1 MHGYYIRMSLI
12 RFKQR
17 IGTHLAI
24 ALMLGAGV
32 GITTVMLSIVLQA
45 SSDPAPGRS
54 SALFRPYLDARPDA
68 LRSGSP
74 DPGQALTWADA
85 KALLGQGGTWKQAAM
100 AGGAVTLSR
109 PGESS
114 ARLRAR
120 FATSEVF
127 SVLGIA
133 VVQGRAWTAEE
144 GHAASRIVVLSRAL
158 ASRECA
164 QDCVGHRLE
173 LGRRS
178 YTVVGVAEDWHPVPM
193 FQGDLTRRPFV
204 EPDEIYLPV
213 ETAIADR
220 LTVVDGTAIWGGD
233 QDTDPAGANVSWL
246 QLWAWLPTAD
256 DVAAYRANLN
266 AYAQAKGLRIEPG
279 TQQVALWPL
288 MDWLDRLGLVPERAR
303 MQLRLSL
310 ILLGVCIVNAAA
322 LLSFS
327 LGRRRRELAIRRAL
341 GARRRDVF
349 IQLMWE
355 SIAAGAASSAL
366 AVVTYMLGIRV
377 VAAGDVLPS
386 AITAMHAGALLMA
399 AGLGVVTTLLCSL
412 VPSFEICRVSS
423 LSNAFAKGAA

>member
-1 MHGYYIRMSLI
+1 
-12 RFKQR
+12 
-17 IGTHLAI
+17 
-24 ALMLGAGV
+24 ML
-32 GITTVMLSIVLQA
+32 LNQ
-45 SSDPAPGRS
+45 GR
-54 SALFRPYLDARPDA
+54 
-68 LRSGSP
+68 
-74 DPGQALTWADA
+74 
-85 KALLGQGGTWKQAAM
+85 TWKQAAM

-109 PGESS
+109 PGEPS

-158 ASRECA
+158 AERECA
-164 QDCVGHRLE
+164 QGCVGHQLD
-173 LGRRS
+173 LGRRT

-193 FQGDLTRRPFV
+193 FQGDLARRPFV
-204 EPDEIYLPV
+204 EPDEIYLPL
-213 ETAIADR
+213 ETAIADK

-256 DVAAYRANLN
+256 DVAAYRASLN
-266 AYAQAKGLRIEPG
+266 AYAHEKGLRIEPG
-279 TQQVALWPL
+279 AQQVALWPL
-288 MDWLDRLGLVPERAR
+288 MDWLDRLGLVPEQAR

-355 SIAAGAASSAL
+355 SIAAGVASGAL
-366 AVVTYMLGIRV
+366 AVVTYTLGIRV

-386 AITAMHAGALLMA
+386 AITAMHAGAMLMA

-423 LSNAFAKGAA
+423 LSSAFAKGAA

>member
-1 MHGYYIRMSLI
+1 MHGYYIKMSLI

-24 ALMLGAGV
+24 ALMLGVGV

-45 SSDPAPGRS
+45 SSDPVPERS

-68 LRSGSP
+68 LRNASP
-74 DPGQALTWADA
+74 DPGQALTWPDA
-85 KALLGQGGTWKQAAM
+85 KALLNQGRTWKQAAM

-120 FATSEVF
+120 FATSDVF

-133 VVQGRAWTAEE
+133 VVQGRAWSAEE
-144 GHAASRIVVLSRAL
+144 GHAASRTVVLSRAL
-158 ASRECA
+158 AERECA
-164 QDCVGHRLE
+164 RDCMGHQLE
-173 LGRRS
+173 LNRRT

-204 EPDEIYLPV
+204 GPDEIYLPV
-213 ETAIADR
+213 ETAIADE
-220 LTVVDGTAIWGGD
+220 LTVVDGTTIWGGD
-233 QDTDPAGANVSWL
+233 QDTDPAGPNVSWL
-246 QLWAWLPTAD
+246 QLWVWLPTAH
-256 DVAAYRANLN
+256 DVAAYSASLN
-266 AYAQAKGLRIEPG
+266 AYAREKGLGIEPG
-279 TQQVALWPL
+279 TKQVALWPL

-310 ILLGVCIVNAAA
+310 ILLCVCIVNAAA

-355 SIAAGAASSAL
+355 SIAAGVASSAL
-366 AVVTYMLGIRV
+366 AVVTYTLGILL
-377 VAAGDVLPS
+377 VASGDVLPS
-386 AITAMHAGALLMA
+386 AITSMHAGAMLTA
-399 AGLGVVTTLLCSL
+399 AGLGVATTLLCSL
-412 VPSFEICRVSS
+412 FPSFEICRGSS
-423 LSNAFAKGAA
+423 LSSTFAKGAA

>member
-1 MHGYYIRMSLI
+1 MMLYYIQLSLA

-74 DPGQALTWADA
+74 DPGQALTWPDA

-109 PGESS
+109 PGASS

-158 ASRECA
+158 AARECA

-173 LGRRS
+173 LGRRT

-204 EPDEIYLPV
+204 ETVEIYLQV

-220 LTVVDGTAIWGGD
+220 LTVVDWTAIWGGD

-288 MDWLDRLGLVPERAR
+288 KDWLDRLGLVPERAR

-386 AITAMHAGALLMA
+386 AITAMHAGAMLMA

-423 LSNAFAKGAA
+423 LSNAFAKGVA

>member
-1 MHGYYIRMSLI
+1 MMLYYIQLSLA

-74 DPGQALTWADA
+74 DPGQALTWPDA

-100 AGGAVTLSR
+100 AGWAVTLSR
-109 PGESS
+109 PGASS

-158 ASRECA
+158 AARECA

-173 LGRRS
+173 LGRRT

-204 EPDEIYLPV
+204 EPDEIYLPL

-220 LTVVDGTAIWGGD
+220 LTVVDGTAIWGGG

-288 MDWLDRLGLVPERAR
+288 KDWLDRLGLVPERAR

-423 LSNAFAKGAA
+423 LSNAFAKGVA

>member
-74 DPGQALTWADA
+74 DPGQALTWPDA

-109 PGESS
+109 PGASS

-144 GHAASRIVVLSRAL
+144 GHAASRIVVLSSAL
-158 ASRECA
+158 AARECA
-164 QDCVGHRLE
+164 QDCDGHRLE
-173 LGRRS
+173 LGRRT

-288 MDWLDRLGLVPERAR
+288 KDWLDRLGLVPERAR

>member
-74 DPGQALTWADA
+74 DPGQALTWPDA

-355 SIAAGAASSAL
+355 SIAAGAASIAL

>member
-1 MHGYYIRMSLI
+1 MMLYYVQLSLA

-17 IGTHLAI
+17 VGTHLAI

-74 DPGQALTWADA
+74 DPGQALTWPDA
-85 KALLGQGGTWKQAAM
+85 KVLLNQGRTWKQAAM

-109 PGESS
+109 PGEPS

-158 ASRECA
+158 AARECA

-173 LGRRS
+173 LGRRA

-213 ETAIADR
+213 ETAIADK

-266 AYAQAKGLRIEPG
+266 AYAQEKGLRIEPG
-279 TQQVALWPL
+279 AQQVALWPL
-288 MDWLDRLGLVPERAR
+288 MDWLDRLGLVPEQAR

-355 SIAAGAASSAL
+355 SIAAGVASSAL
-366 AVVTYMLGIRV
+366 AVVTYTLGIRV

-386 AITAMHAGALLMA
+386 AITAMHAGAVLMA

-412 VPSFEICRVSS
+412 VPSFGICRVSS
-423 LSNAFAKGAA
+423 LSSAFAKGAA

>member
-74 DPGQALTWADA
+74 DPGQALTWPDA

-100 AGGAVTLSR
+100 AGGAVTVSR
-109 PGESS
+109 PGASS

-158 ASRECA
+158 AARECA

-173 LGRRS
+173 LGRRT

-233 QDTDPAGANVSWL
+233 RDTDPAGANVSWL

-288 MDWLDRLGLVPERAR
+288 KDWLDRLGLVPERAR

-355 SIAAGAASSAL
+355 SIGAGAASSAL

>member
-1 MHGYYIRMSLI
+1 MMLYYVQLSLA

-17 IGTHLAI
+17 VGTHLAI

-74 DPGQALTWADA
+74 DPGQALTWPDA
-85 KALLGQGGTWKQAAM
+85 KVLLNQGRTWKQAAM

-109 PGESS
+109 PGEPS

-144 GHAASRIVVLSRAL
+144 GRAASRIVVLSRAL
-158 ASRECA
+158 AARECA

-173 LGRRS
+173 LGRRT

-213 ETAIADR
+213 ETAIADK
-220 LTVVDGTAIWGGD
+220 LTVVDGTAIWGGG
-233 QDTDPAGANVSWL
+233 QDTDLAGANVSWL
-246 QLWAWLPTAD
+246 QLWAWLPTPD
-256 DVAAYRANLN
+256 DVDAYRANLN
-266 AYAQAKGLRIEPG
+266 AYAEEKGLRIEAG
-279 TQQVALWPL
+279 TQHVALWPL

-303 MQLRLSL
+303 TQLRLSL
-310 ILLGVCIVNAAA
+310 ILLGVCIVNAGA

-355 SIAAGAASSAL
+355 SIAAGFASSAL
-366 AVVTYMLGIRV
+366 AVVTYTLGIRV

-386 AITAMHAGALLMA
+386 AITAMHAGAMLMA
-399 AGLGVVTTLLCSL
+399 AGLGVFTTLLCSL

-423 LSNAFAKGAA
+423 LSSAFAKGAA

>member
-74 DPGQALTWADA
+74 DPGQALTWPDA

-193 FQGDLTRRPFV
+193 FQGDLTRRSFV

-256 DVAAYRANLN
+256 DVAAYRAGLN
-266 AYAQAKGLRIEPG
+266 AYAQAKGLQTAPG

-288 MDWLDRLGLVPERAR
+288 MGWLDRLGLVPERAR

-310 ILLGVCIVNAAA
+310 ILLGVCVVNAAA

-355 SIAAGAASSAL
+355 SIAAGVASSAL
-366 AVVTYMLGIRV
+366 AVGTYALGIRV

-386 AITAMHAGALLMA
+386 AITAMHAGAMLMA
-399 AGLGVVTTLLCSL
+399 AALGVVTTLLCSL

-423 LSNAFAKGAA
+423 LSSAFAKGAA

>member
-1 MHGYYIRMSLI
+1 MMLYYIQLSLA

-74 DPGQALTWADA
+74 DPGQALTWPDA

-109 PGESS
+109 PGASS

-158 ASRECA
+158 AARECA

-173 LGRRS
+173 LGRRT

-266 AYAQAKGLRIEPG
+266 AYAHAKGLRIEPG

-288 MDWLDRLGLVPERAR
+288 KDWLDRLGLVPERAR

>member
-1 MHGYYIRMSLI
+1 
-12 RFKQR
+12 
-17 IGTHLAI
+17 
-24 ALMLGAGV
+24 
-32 GITTVMLSIVLQA
+32 
-45 SSDPAPGRS
+45 
-54 SALFRPYLDARPDA
+54 
-68 LRSGSP
+68 
-74 DPGQALTWADA
+74 
-85 KALLGQGGTWKQAAM
+85 M

-109 PGESS
+109 PGEPS

-144 GHAASRIVVLSRAL
+144 GHAASRIVVLSRVL
-158 ASRECA
+158 AERECA
-164 QDCVGHRLE
+164 QGCVGHQLD
-173 LGRRS
+173 LGRRT

-204 EPDEIYLPV
+204 EPDEIYLPL
-213 ETAIADR
+213 ETAIADK

-256 DVAAYRANLN
+256 DVAAYRASLN
-266 AYAQAKGLRIEPG
+266 AYAHEKGLRIEPG
-279 TQQVALWPL
+279 GQQVALWPL
-288 MDWLDRLGLVPERAR
+288 MDWLDRLGLVPEQAR

-355 SIAAGAASSAL
+355 SIAAGVASGAL
-366 AVVTYMLGIRV
+366 AVVTYTLGSRV

-386 AITAMHAGALLMA
+386 AITAMHAGAMLMA
-399 AGLGVVTTLLCSL
+399 AGLGVVTTLLCSF

-423 LSNAFAKGAA
+423 LSSAFAKGAA

>member
-1 MHGYYIRMSLI
+1 MHGYYIKMSLI

-17 IGTHLAI
+17 VGTHLAI

-74 DPGQALTWADA
+74 DPGQPLTWPDA
-85 KALLGQGGTWKQAAM
+85 KVLLNQGRTWKQAAM

-120 FATSEVF
+120 FATSELF

-144 GHAASRIVVLSRAL
+144 GHAASRVVVLSRAL
-158 ASRECA
+158 AERECT

-173 LGRRS
+173 LGRRT

-204 EPDEIYLPV
+204 QPDEIYLPV
-213 ETAIADR
+213 ETAIADK

-233 QDTDPAGANVSWL
+233 QDTDLAGANVSWL

-256 DVAAYRANLN
+256 DVATYRASLN
-266 AYAQAKGLRIEPG
+266 AYAQEKGLRIGPG

-288 MDWLDRLGLVPERAR
+288 MDWLDRLGLVPEQAR

-355 SIAAGAASSAL
+355 SIAAGVASSAL
-366 AVVTYMLGIRV
+366 AVVTYTLGIRV

-386 AITAMHAGALLMA
+386 AITAMHAGAMLMA

-412 VPSFEICRVSS
+412 VPSIEICRVSS
-423 LSNAFAKGAA
+423 LSSAFAKGAA

>member
-74 DPGQALTWADA
+74 DPGQALTWPDA

-220 LTVVDGTAIWGGD
+220 LTVVDGTAIWGGG

>member
-1 MHGYYIRMSLI
+1 MMLYYIQLSLA

-45 SSDPAPGRS
+45 SSDPAPSRS

-74 DPGQALTWADA
+74 EPGQALTWPDA
-85 KALLGQGGTWKQAAM
+85 KALLNQGGTWKQAAM

-109 PGESS
+109 LGESS

-144 GHAASRIVVLSRAL
+144 GHAASRMVVLSRAL
-158 ASRECA
+158 AKRECA
-164 QDCVGHRLE
+164 LDCVGHPLE
-173 LGRRS
+173 LGRRT

-213 ETAIADR
+213 ETAIADK

-233 QDTDPAGANVSWL
+233 QDTDLAGGNVSWL

-256 DVAAYRANLN
+256 DVAAYRASLN
-266 AYAQAKGLRIEPG
+266 AYAQAKDHRIEPD

-310 ILLGVCIVNAAA
+310 ILLGVCVVNAAA

-349 IQLMWE
+349 VQLIWE
-355 SIAAGAASSAL
+355 SIAAGVASSAL
-366 AVVTYMLGIRV
+366 AVVTYALGIRV

-386 AITAMHAGALLMA
+386 AITAMHAGAMLMA
-399 AGLGVVTTLLCSL
+399 AALGVVTTLLCSL

-423 LSNAFAKGAA
+423 LSSAFAKGAA

>member
-1 MHGYYIRMSLI
+1 MLYYVQLSLA

-17 IGTHLAI
+17 VGTHLAI

-74 DPGQALTWADA
+74 DPGQALTWPDA
-85 KALLGQGGTWKQAAM
+85 KVLLNQGRTWKQAAM

-109 PGESS
+109 PGEPS

-158 ASRECA
+158 AARECA

-173 LGRRS
+173 LGRRT

-213 ETAIADR
+213 ETAIADK
-220 LTVVDGTAIWGGD
+220 LTVVDGTAIWGGG
-233 QDTDPAGANVSWL
+233 QDTDLAGANVSWL
-246 QLWAWLPTAD
+246 QLWAWLPTPD
-256 DVAAYRANLN
+256 DVDAYRANLN
-266 AYAQAKGLRIEPG
+266 AYAEEKGLRIEAG
-279 TQQVALWPL
+279 TQHVALWPL

-303 MQLRLSL
+303 TQLRLSL
-310 ILLGVCIVNAAA
+310 ILLGVCIVNAGA

-355 SIAAGAASSAL
+355 SIAAGFASSAL
-366 AVVTYMLGIRV
+366 AVVTYTLGIRV

-386 AITAMHAGALLMA
+386 AITAMHAGAMLMA
-399 AGLGVVTTLLCSL
+399 AGLGVFTTLLCSL

-423 LSNAFAKGAA
+423 LSSAFAKGAA

>member
-1 MHGYYIRMSLI
+1 MLYYIQLSLA
-12 RFKQR
+12 RFKQQ

-74 DPGQALTWADA
+74 DPGQSLTWPDA
-85 KALLGQGGTWKQAAM
+85 KVLLNQGRTWKQAAM

-144 GHAASRIVVLSRAL
+144 GHASSRIVVLSRAL
-158 ASRECA
+158 AARECA

-173 LGRRS
+173 LGRRT

-213 ETAIADR
+213 ETAIADK
-220 LTVVDGTAIWGGD
+220 LTVLDGTAIWGGD

-246 QLWAWLPTAD
+246 QLWVWLPTAD
-256 DVAAYRANLN
+256 DVAAYRAVLN
-266 AYAQAKGLRIEPG
+266 AYAQGKGLRIEPG

-288 MDWLDRLGLVPERAR
+288 MDWLDRLGLVPEQAR

-366 AVVTYMLGIRV
+366 AVVTYTLGIRL
-377 VAAGDVLPS
+377 VAAGDVLPG
-386 AITAMHAGALLMA
+386 AITAMHAGAMLMA

-423 LSNAFAKGAA
+423 LSSAFAKGAA

>member
-1 MHGYYIRMSLI
+1 MSLI

-74 DPGQALTWADA
+74 DPGQALTWPDA

-213 ETAIADR
+213 EAAIAYR

-233 QDTDPAGANVSWL
+233 QDTNPAGANVSWL

-288 MDWLDRLGLVPERAR
+288 MDWRDRLGLVPERAR

>member
-1 MHGYYIRMSLI
+1 MHSYYIKMALI

-74 DPGQALTWADA
+74 DPGQALTWPDA
-85 KALLGQGGTWKQAAM
+85 KALLNQGRTWKQAAM

-158 ASRECA
+158 AERECA
-164 QDCVGHRLE
+164 QGCVGHRLD
-173 LGRRS
+173 LGRRT
-178 YTVVGVAEDWHPVPM
+178 YTVVGVAEGWHPVPM

-213 ETAIADR
+213 ETAIADK

-233 QDTDPAGANVSWL
+233 QDTDLAGGNVSWL

-256 DVAAYRANLN
+256 DVAAYRASLN
-266 AYAQAKGLRIEPG
+266 AYAQAKDLRIEPD

-288 MDWLDRLGLVPERAR
+288 MDWLDRLGLVPERA
-303 MQLRLSL
+303 
-310 ILLGVCIVNAAA
+310 VNAAA
-322 LLSFS
+322 LLNFS

-349 IQLMWE
+349 VQLMWE
-355 SIAAGAASSAL
+355 SIAAGFASSAL
-366 AVVTYMLGIRV
+366 AVVTYALGIRV

-386 AITAMHAGALLMA
+386 AITAMHAGAMLMA

-423 LSNAFAKGAA
+423 LSSAFAKGAA

>member
-1 MHGYYIRMSLI
+1 MHGYYIKMALI

-32 GITTVMLSIVLQA
+32 GITTVMLSIVFQA
-45 SSDPAPGRS
+45 SSDPAPDRS
-54 SALFRPYLDARPDA
+54 SKLFRPYLDARPDA

-74 DPGQALTWADA
+74 DSGQALTWPDA
-85 KALLGQGGTWKQAAM
+85 KALLNQGGTWKQAAM

-144 GHAASRIVVLSRAL
+144 GHAASRMVVLSRAL
-158 ASRECA
+158 AKRECA
-164 QDCVGHRLE
+164 QNCVGHPLE
-173 LGRRS
+173 LGRRT

-213 ETAIADR
+213 ETAIADK

-233 QDTDPAGANVSWL
+233 QDTDLAGGNVSWL

-256 DVAAYRANLN
+256 DVAAYRAGLN
-266 AYAQAKGLRIEPG
+266 AYAQAKGLRTEPG

-288 MDWLDRLGLVPERAR
+288 MEWLDRLGLVPERAR

-310 ILLGVCIVNAAA
+310 ILLGVCVVNAAA

-349 IQLMWE
+349 VQLMWE
-355 SIAAGAASSAL
+355 SIAAGVASSAL
-366 AVVTYMLGIRV
+366 AVGTYALGIRV

-386 AITAMHAGALLMA
+386 AITAMHAGAMLMA
-399 AGLGVVTTLLCSL
+399 AALGVVTTLLCSL

-423 LSNAFAKGAA
+423 LSSAFAKGAA

>member
-1 MHGYYIRMSLI
+1 MMLYYVQLSLA

-17 IGTHLAI
+17 VGTHLAI

-74 DPGQALTWADA
+74 DPGQALTWPDA
-85 KALLGQGGTWKQAAM
+85 KVLLNQGRTWKQAAM

-109 PGESS
+109 PGEPS

-158 ASRECA
+158 AARECA

-173 LGRRS
+173 LGRRT

-213 ETAIADR
+213 ETAIADK
-220 LTVVDGTAIWGGD
+220 LTVVDGTAIWGGG
-233 QDTDPAGANVSWL
+233 QDTDLAGANVSWL
-246 QLWAWLPTAD
+246 QLWAWLPTPD
-256 DVAAYRANLN
+256 DVDAYRANLN
-266 AYAQAKGLRIEPG
+266 AYAEEKGLRIEAG
-279 TQQVALWPL
+279 TQHVALWPL

-303 MQLRLSL
+303 TQLRLSL
-310 ILLGVCIVNAAA
+310 ILLGVCIVNAGA

-355 SIAAGAASSAL
+355 SIAAGFASSAL
-366 AVVTYMLGIRV
+366 AVVTYTLGIRV

-386 AITAMHAGALLMA
+386 AITAMHAGAMLMA
-399 AGLGVVTTLLCSL
+399 AGLGVFTTLLCSL

-423 LSNAFAKGAA
+423 LSSAFAKGAA